1 VFFQCVGVCVRVFL
15 RLLCDTPAPGTMRHR
30 EAPKEKEKKKKK
42 KLKTSNQTKIEIKAL
57 EYPNTKGKWNSKS

>member
-42 KLKTSNQTKIEIKAL
+42 KELKTSNKTK
-57 EYPNTKGKWNSKS
+57 N